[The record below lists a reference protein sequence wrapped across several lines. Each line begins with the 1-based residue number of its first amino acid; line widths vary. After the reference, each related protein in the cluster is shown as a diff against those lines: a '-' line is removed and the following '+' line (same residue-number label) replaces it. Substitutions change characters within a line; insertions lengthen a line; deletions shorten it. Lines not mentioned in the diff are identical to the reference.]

1 MPQKEYIPFG
11 EEWKKHLMKM
21 SKETIIGMFRNTCI
35 EKIQLENK
43 LERIKNELER

>member
-11 EEWKKHLMKM
+11 KKYLMKM
-21 SKETIIGMFRNTCI
+21 SKEKIIDMFRNTRI
-35 EKIQLENK
+35 EKIQLEDK